1 MISTDL
7 PALVRR
13 FLPRPRPLL
22 FAVVFVGITAC
33 ATAASQQRRLLEQA
47 QDLNIA
53 TRFGRIDVASQ
64 LAAPAA
70 KATFV
75 ERRAQWGR
83 DIRVLD
89 AQVNHV
95 QLNAP
100 ERAEVTVQVDW
111 TRMNEG
117 TLRSTWLVQTW
128 HAKASGPWLLESE
141 KRSQGDAGLFGE
153 LPRDL
158 HPRPQVDRHFE
169 TRSLGSTP

>member
-1 MISTDL
+1 M
-7 PALVRR
+7 
-13 FLPRPRPLL
+13 
-22 FAVVFVGITAC
+22 
-33 ATAASQQRRLLEQA
+33 
-47 QDLNIA
+47 
-53 TRFGRIDVASQ
+53 DVASQ